1 MENLLNIKNLSYQRN
16 LHSILKD
23 LNLELPQGE
32 IVGLLGANGAGKTT
46 LMRLIAG
53 SYIPRQGSIMIN
65 GDTRIVTRKNLSVL
79 PNRLAVFQTTKGYLK
94 LRNFINKSTPILIY
108 PVLTIC

>member
-1 MENLLNIKNLSYQRN
+1 MMTMENLLNIKNLSYQRN

-53 SYIPRQGSIMIN
+53 S
-65 GDTRIVTRKNLSVL
+65 
-79 PNRLAVFQTTKGYLK
+79 
-94 LRNFINKSTPILIY
+94 
-108 PVLTIC
+108 

>member
-65 GDTRIVTRKNLSVL
+65 GDAPDSYTH
-79 PNRLAVFQTTKGYLK
+79 
-94 LRNFINKSTPILIY
+94 LRAHET
-108 PVLTIC
+108 

>member
-65 GDTRIVTRKNLSVL
+65 GDAQLVIRKISVCFTEQVSSLSYNQRV
-79 PNRLAVFQTTKGYLK
+79 K
-94 LRNFINKSTPILIY
+94 
-108 PVLTIC
+108 